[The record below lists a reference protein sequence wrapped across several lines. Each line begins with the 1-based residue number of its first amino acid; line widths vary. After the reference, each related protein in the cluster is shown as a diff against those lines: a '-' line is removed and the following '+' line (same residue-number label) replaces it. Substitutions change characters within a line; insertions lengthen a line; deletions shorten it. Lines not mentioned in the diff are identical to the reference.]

1 MMIDD
6 FSDILFFF
14 FSCIILLL
22 SCRNTYSVLTTCNPV
37 SSLSLQS
44 QSPATCHSTPK
55 LYQTISIALSIDQWM
70 IDQLINRAVSLRRRQ
85 C

>member
-6 FSDILFFF
+6 FSDILFFFFF

-37 SSLSLQS
+37 SSLSLQL
-44 QSPATCHSTPK
+44 PATLPK